1 MRKLI
6 SGAIYLLSG
15 TLGVLAFI
23 YPFFTSGAA
32 LAQHGAAH
40 AQDAP
45 LLTAGLVGLSVV
57 ALLVELQGRAL
68 SAKTVAMLGVL
79 VAVTSVL
86 RFLEVAFPMPGGFSP
101 IFGPIIIAGYVF
113 GGRFGF
119 LMGTFT
125 LLASGLVTGGIG
137 PWLPYQMFTAG
148 WAGLSAGWLGGASR
162 WLREEF
168 AGPALAKEEPRITPN
183 VSHTDVIVLCGFG
196 FVWGLLYGAI
206 MNIYFWPFAVG
217 PAAQTWEP
225 GIGLGETLAR
235 YGVFYVVTSL
245 AWDLAR
251 AAGNVVLLL
260 ALAKPMIKALHRFRR
275 RFHFQVRGSH
285 ADLAEME
292 SHA

>member
-1 MRKLI
+1 MRRLVSGVI
-6 SGAIYLLSG
+6 YFLSGA
-15 TLGVLAFI
+15 LGVLAFI
-23 YPFFTSGAA
+23 YPFFTSAGA
-32 LAQHGAAH
+32 LGQHGAAH
-40 AQDAP
+40 AQVAP
-45 LLTAGLVGLSVV
+45 LLTAGLVALSVI
-57 ALLVELQGRAL
+57 ALLVELQGRTL

-148 WAGLSAGWLGGASR
+148 WAGLSAGWLGQASEWVR
-162 WLREEF
+162 GQITGSAHLDEERRTVR
-168 AGPALAKEEPRITPN
+168 AA
-183 VSHTDVIVLCGFG
+183 SHVDVIVLCGFG
-196 FVWGLLYGAI
+196 FAWGLLYGAI

-225 GIGLGETLAR
+225 GIGLGETLTR

-251 AAGNVVLLL
+251 AIGNVLLML
-260 ALAKPMIKALHRFRR
+260 ALARPMIKALHRFQR
-275 RFHFQVRGSH
+275 RFHFQVRASQP
-285 ADLAEME
+285 DLRELE